1 MLQHLPQTE
10 YNEAMNISKLC
21 GGLPQVI
28 RVLCQSCKRYGL
40 QPREMLLR
48 LQKVNYQTRLKT
60 LSPQL
65 F

>member
-1 MLQHLPQTE
+1 MLVLQHLPQTE
-10 YNEAMNISKLC
+10 YNEAVNISKLC

-48 LQKVNYQTRLKT
+48 L
-60 LSPQL
+60 
-65 F
+65 